1 MSGLRSKINTA
12 LKGYW
17 LIELL
22 DYYDDIWKPKLK
34 PGGFKNVVTTIAYVK
49 AFRKANYP
57 GGDVFLSQL
66 SMEVATNF
74 EHFVRNNPLKVYD
87 RCEGN
92 GLAKHVQRFKR
103 IVNWAVEIKWI
114 TVNPF
119 KAYSCPQK
127 RTKRKKLSF
136 QQLVAIEQQHFPQ
149 VLSAVLHTQPAGPD
163 RFGKEQLLGQRHKR

>member
-1 MSGLRSKINTA
+1 MLPTGMLARKMSRGESNQQILSTSTLKMSGLRSKINTA

-92 GLAKHVQRFKR
+92 GLAKHVQ
-103 IVNWAVEIKWI
+103 
-114 TVNPF
+114 
-119 KAYSCPQK
+119 
-127 RTKRKKLSF
+127 
-136 QQLVAIEQQHFPQ
+136 
-149 VLSAVLHTQPAGPD
+149 
-163 RFGKEQLLGQRHKR
+163 